1 MVRLDI
7 SSRWLLAALLAI
19 LASTALGAQGVP
31 LGAPYEPFRQG
42 RIVAIRE
49 DHGHITATVK
59 LEDATPGVPGVGV
72 TPIPVEPGMTVRLAF
87 SLGTGL
93 FNMPIGQV
101 RSLPDSRGELIVK
114 IRPKLL
120 ERTVQDPQNQS
131 LHPIRDFF
139 RVGAQVTITRET
151 LR

>member
-1 MVRLDI
+1 MVRLHI
-7 SSRWLLAALLAI
+7 SSRWLLAALLAT

-59 LEDATPGVPGVGV
+59 LEDATPGVPAVDV

>member
-1 MVRLDI
+1 MLRLDI
-7 SSRWLLAALLAI
+7 SSRWLLAALLAT
-19 LASTALGAQGVP
+19 LASTALSAQGVP

-59 LEDATPGVPGVGV
+59 LEKATPGVRGVGV

-87 SLGTGL
+87 NLGTGL

-101 RSLPDSRGELIVK
+101 RSLPDAKGELLVR

-131 LHPIRDFF
+131 LHTAREFF